1 MGTTDPRQPLGHL
14 LRRRLA
20 IADWKSKVRAARH
33 LLVAIAAFSLGWWLF
48 AWGNWERAAA
58 RGGDGHVLA
67 VRRAIRTALHWDH
80 AVSVLE
86 HALSGIGMAAVGIA
100 ILQVYYFAYQP
111 SRDDA
116 PSLPR
121 WGRILLFILIASVA
135 AALAWPLTYG
145 GTGPLVIP
153 VGVFVIGWWLARPD
167 HLTQLA
173 LGAPGAFISLIGGLT
188 WLNFDLAWKLHQW
201 TTTHDTL
208 GVVLAH
214 LLASSV
220 TLIACSV
227 VIGAVVRRY
236 AWLRP
241 ADTRISIT

>member
-1 MGTTDPRQPLGHL
+1 MGSIDPRQPLGYRS
-14 LRRRLA
+14 RRRLA
-20 IADWKSKVRAARH
+20 TADWNSKVRAARH

-58 RGGDGHVLA
+58 RGGDGHVLG
-67 VRRAIRTALHWDH
+67 VRRAIRAALHWDH

-111 SRDDA
+111 SPDNA

-121 WGRILLFILIASVA
+121 WGRVLLFTLIASA
-135 AALAWPLTYG
+135 AVVLAWPLTYG
-145 GTGPLVIP
+145 RTGPLVVP
-153 VGVFVIGWWLARPD
+153 VGVSVIGWWLARPD
-167 HLTQLA
+167 HLSRLA
-173 LGAPGAFISLIGGLT
+173 LGAPGAFIALIGGLA
-188 WLNFDLAWKLHQW
+188 WLNFDLGWKLHQW
-201 TTTHDTL
+201 LTTHDTL

-220 TLIACSV
+220 TLIGCSV
-227 VIGAVVRRY
+227 AIGAAVRRY

-241 ADTRISIT
+241 ADTRISFA